1 MTTHIILGGVA
12 CVALASLVLFCLC
25 VISSRISQAGHD

>member
-1 MTTHIILGGVA
+1 MTAPVILGSVA
-12 CVALASLVLFCLC
+12 CVAIASLVLFCLC